1 MENFMMTKDSFVEMK
16 AEEQNQ
22 LQLERLQSTCNRAYR
37 NVPFHRDRFTE
48 MGIDVSHIQTLADI
62 VLLPFME
69 RRHFSENYPYN
80 LFAVPLRDIVRIH
93 TAPGTGHHL
102 TVSGYTTQDLKTWE
116 AILSRALIAADVTPH
131 DILQISFH
139 QGLANWGRDYKRG
152 AEAIETGVIP
162 NTQLS
167 ADKKLMVLRDYK
179 TSVLVTTPA
188 AARHLATH
196 VLDNKIN
203 VNTLALKTLIL
214 TGEAMDADQRRQLEE
229 NLHVTTWQHYGLSEI
244 PGPAIAFECEHHAG
258 LHINEDHFFP
268 EIIDP
273 ATGRVLGNNTFGE
286 LVLTTLTTRAFPL
299 IRFQTG
305 DRARI
310 STEPCP
316 CGRHLRRIEWYGERT
331 DALIPI
337 DGINLHR
344 RRIHELLQQDFD
356 IAPESAELAVSVR
369 DDIKYLEIRIPL
381 NDALF
386 SDEIKGLERL
396 IQRAVN
402 RLEDNLCVPV
412 IIHLKEKKG
421 LDAKI

>member
-1 MENFMMTKDSFVEMK
+1 MTRDSFIEMK
-16 AEEQNQ
+16 TEEQSQ
-22 LQLERLQSTCNRAYR
+22 LQLERLQSTCNRACR

-48 MGIDVSHIQTLADI
+48 MGIDVSHIQTLGDI

-93 TAPGTGHHL
+93 TAPGTGHQL
-102 TVSGYTTQDLKTWE
+102 TVSGYTAQDLKTWE
-116 AILSRALIAADVTPH
+116 SILSRALTAAGVTPH

-139 QGLANWGRDYKRG
+139 MGLANWGLDYKRG

-167 ADKKLMVLRDYK
+167 PEKKLMVLRDYK

-196 VLDNKIN
+196 VLENKIN
-203 VNTLALKTLIL
+203 VNTLALKMLIL
-214 TGEAMDADQRRQLEE
+214 AGEAMPGDQRRQMEE
-229 NLHVTTWQHYGLSEI
+229 TLHVATWQHYGLSEV

-258 LHINEDHFFP
+258 LHINEDHFYP

-273 ATGRVLGNNTFGE
+273 GSGRVLENNAFGE

-299 IRFQTG
+299 IRFRTG

-310 STEPCP
+310 IADACP
-316 CGRHLRRIEWYGERT
+316 CGRSLKRIEWHGERT
-331 DALIPI
+331 DALIPV
-337 DGINLHR
+337 DGVNLHR
-344 RRIHELLQQDFD
+344 RRIHELLEQDLN
-356 IAPESAELAVSVR
+356 ITPESSELGVSVR
-369 DDIKYLEIRIPL
+369 DDKKYLEIRIPL
-381 NDALF
+381 NEALF

-396 IQRAVN
+396 IRRAAN

-412 IIHLKEKKG
+412 LIYLKEKKSFEE
-421 LDAKI
+421 AP